1 MRFQTG
7 EVSFL
12 GLLGVMAGG
21 LVLWVAIAV
30 SPAFIEHYQV
40 EKLVEQARTDGKL
53 ASAEKT
59 TVYNWFSKAFKNNNL
74 WDLEPKDIIKITG
87 KGSQRKIVLQY
98 EVRKPLFSNIELLL
112 DFSDE
117 T

>member
-30 SPAFIEHYQV
+30 SPAFIEHHQV
-40 EKLVEQARTDGKL
+40 KLLVEEARADAQL
-53 ASAEKT
+53 AKADKSK
-59 TVYNWFSKAFKNNNL
+59 VYLWFSRAFKNNNL
-74 WDLEPKDIIKITG
+74 WELEPRDIIQITG
-87 KGSQRKIVLQY
+87 TGSKRQIVLQY
-98 EVRKPLFSNIELLL
+98 EVRKPLFSNVELLM

-117 T
+117 S